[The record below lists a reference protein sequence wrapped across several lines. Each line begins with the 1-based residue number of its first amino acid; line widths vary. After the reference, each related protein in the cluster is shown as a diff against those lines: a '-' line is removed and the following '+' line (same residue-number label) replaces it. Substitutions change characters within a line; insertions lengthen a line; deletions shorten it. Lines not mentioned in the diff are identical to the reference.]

1 MFDFDKDFEEYVIKW
16 FDAHRGDGMCE
27 HELEDK
33 MPELYEAWANLPN
46 PALSGL
52 SPYAFFSHI
61 DATDMVKLMVS
72 ACEGDQNP
80 STLLLDKIVE
90 KRECAEGL
98 RGIIRTSANN
108 KARIIAAN
116 LLTEMG
122 EEHPLDVY
130 ASLVCDSDADEGLRE
145 LGIEI
150 MCEHADEVADML
162 YRLIPS
168 ATREQKGMIAE
179 VLACA
184 KADDRTLRLLEEM
197 FAHGDNLAF
206 FASLMGKYGDE
217 RAAAMLY
224 RALDTCNYADYIE
237 IKNAIERLGGVV
249 DDSRDFSDDPT
260 YRIIKNLG

>member
-16 FDAHRGDGMCE
+16 FEAHRDEGMCE

-33 MPELYEAWANLPN
+33 MPELYETWANLPN
-46 PALSGL
+46 SSLSGL
-52 SPYAFFSHI
+52 SPYTFFANI
-61 DATDMVKLMVS
+61 DAPDLVKLMVTG
-72 ACEGDQNP
+72 CDGDKNP
-80 STLLLDKIVE
+80 STLLLDRIVE
-90 KRECAEGL
+90 KPECAEGL
-98 RGIIRTSANN
+98 RGIIRTSKNN

-122 EEHPLDVY
+122 EDHPLDVY
-130 ASLVCDSDADEGLRE
+130 AALVCDDTADEGLRE
-145 LGIEI
+145 LGIEV
-150 MCEHADEVADML
+150 MCDHADEVADAL
-162 YRLIPS
+162 YKLIPS
-168 ATREQKGMIAE
+168 ATRAQKGMIAE
-179 VLACA
+179 VLANA

-206 FASLMGKYGDE
+206 FASLIGKYGDE

-224 RALDTCNYADYIE
+224 RALDTCCYADYIE

-249 DDSRDFSDDPT
+249 DDSRDFTDDPT